1 MVFTEVMRDAG
12 AVRGH
17 RDGGRRERCHQDV
30 SAHPVPEQIRRY
42 LGEMA
47 EISLASREKGVALP
61 GAGNRYSGLF
71 LEPSVKTE
79 LARLIKHGKDA
90 GEIRP
95 DVDAVLVGA
104 ILAAAFLTTV
114 RRWISTE
121 PPPFNLRDQL
131 DGMLDILLRG
141 LLADPGA

>member
-1 MVFTEVMRDAG
+1 MRDAD
-12 AVRGH
+12 AVGGYQN
-17 RDGGRRERCHQDV
+17 GGRRERSHQDV
-30 SAHPVPEQIRRY
+30 SAQPVPEQIRRY

-47 EISLASREKGVALP
+47 EISTASREKGVVLT
-61 GAGNRYSGLF
+61 GAGNRYGGLF

-79 LARLIKHGKDA
+79 LARLIKRGKDT

-95 DVDAVLVGA
+95 DLDAVLVGA
-104 ILAAAFLTTV
+104 ILAAAYLATLQ
-114 RRWISTE
+114 RWISTE

-141 LLADPGA
+141 LLADPAG

>member
-1 MVFTEVMRDAG
+1 MRDADTAG
-12 AVRGH
+12 GH
-17 RDGGRRERCHQDV
+17 QNGGRREQCHQDV
-30 SAHPVPEQIRRY
+30 SGQPVPEQIRGY

-47 EISLASREKGVALP
+47 KTSLASREKNAALT
-61 GAGNRYSGLF
+61 GAGNRYGGLF

-79 LARLIKHGKDA
+79 LARLIERGKDA

-104 ILAAAFLTTV
+104 ILAAAYLTTV
-114 RRWISTE
+114 QRWMGTE

-131 DGMLDILLRG
+131 DGMLDILLGG
-141 LLADPGA
+141 LLAGPAT

>member
-1 MVFTEVMRDAG
+1 MRDADTAG
-12 AVRGH
+12 DHQNGGLRGQ
-17 RDGGRRERCHQDV
+17 GRQDV
-30 SAHPVPEQIRRY
+30 SGQPVPEQIRGY

-47 EISLASREKGVALP
+47 KTSLASREKDVVLT
-61 GAGNRYSGLF
+61 GARNRYGGLF
-71 LEPSVKTE
+71 LEPSVKME
-79 LARLIKHGKDA
+79 LARLIERGKDA

-104 ILAAAFLTTV
+104 ILAAAYLTTV
-114 RRWISTE
+114 QRWISTE

-141 LLADPGA
+141 LLAGPAT

>member
-1 MVFTEVMRDAG
+1 MREADSVG
-12 AVRGH
+12 GH
-17 RDGGRRERCHQDV
+17 QNGGRRGWCHQDV
-30 SAHPVPEQIRRY
+30 SAQPVPEQIRRY

-47 EISLASREKGVALP
+47 QISLASREQGVVLT
-61 GAGNRYSGLF
+61 GTGNRSGGLF

-79 LARLIKHGKDA
+79 LAWLIKRGKDA

-104 ILAAAFLTTV
+104 ILAAAYLTTV
-114 RRWISTE
+114 QRWISIE
-121 PPPFNLRDQL
+121 PPPFDLRSQL

-141 LLADPGA
+141 LLADPAA

>member
-1 MVFTEVMRDAG
+1 MRDAD

-17 RDGGRRERCHQDV
+17 QNGGRRERCHQDV
-30 SAHPVPEQIRRY
+30 SAQPVPAQIRHY

-47 EISLASREKGVALP
+47 EISVASREKGVALT
-61 GAGNRYSGLF
+61 GAGNPCGGLF

-79 LARLIKHGKDA
+79 LARLIECGKDA

-104 ILAAAFLTTV
+104 ILAAACLTTV

-141 LLADPGA
+141 LLADPAA

>member
-1 MVFTEVMRDAG
+1 MRDAD
-12 AVRGH
+12 AVGGYQN
-17 RDGGRRERCHQDV
+17 GGRREGSHQDV
-30 SAHPVPEQIRRY
+30 SAQPVPEQIRRY

-47 EISLASREKGVALP
+47 EISTASREKGVVLT
-61 GAGNRYSGLF
+61 GAGNRYGGLF

-79 LARLIKHGKDA
+79 LARLIKRGKDT

-95 DVDAVLVGA
+95 DLDAVLVGA
-104 ILAAAFLTTV
+104 ILAAAYLATLQ
-114 RRWISTE
+114 RWISTE

-141 LLADPGA
+141 LLADPAG